1 MPILVDNEFWST
13 VAFSS
18 RTIRPEAIEPSAMR
32 ILAAGATEIAAAH
45 YVAIPAMM
53 NGAQVDLGAAHNLE
67 PEDEP
72 LPGCV
77 IPLPLPT
84 TRPQIPA
91 AYV

>member
-1 MPILVDNEFWST
+1 M
-13 VAFSS
+13 AFSS
-18 RTIRPEAIEPSAMR
+18 RTIRTKAIEPSAMR
-32 ILAAGATEIAAAH
+32 ILAAGAALIPAAH
-45 YVAIPAMM
+45 SVAIPAMV
-53 NGAQVDLGAAHNLE
+53 NGPQVNLGAAHNHE

-84 TRPQIPA
+84 TRPQIPG